1 MCVYECT
8 GSQYEMYFFFFSEMY
23 FLLCGSWSKILE
35 ATARLEYIETI
46 SLLLVFAL

>member
-1 MCVYECT
+1 MCMSVLGHSMKCI
-8 GSQYEMYFFFFSEMY
+8 SFFFSEMY